1 MQLKSFHIVEI
12 ESIIV
17 LSKIKAQYTETGLL
31 SSVTRVSSV
40 EKQLHPTKL
49 WSASDLPLT
58 ILEPVSRS
66 HDLTTD
72 FLRFLE
78 KSNSK
83 KLWTC
88 RVRFQ

>member
-31 SSVTRVSSV
+31 NSVTRVSSV

-49 WSASDLPLT
+49 
-58 ILEPVSRS
+58 
-66 HDLTTD
+66 
-72 FLRFLE
+72 
-78 KSNSK
+78 
-83 KLWTC
+83 
-88 RVRFQ
+88 